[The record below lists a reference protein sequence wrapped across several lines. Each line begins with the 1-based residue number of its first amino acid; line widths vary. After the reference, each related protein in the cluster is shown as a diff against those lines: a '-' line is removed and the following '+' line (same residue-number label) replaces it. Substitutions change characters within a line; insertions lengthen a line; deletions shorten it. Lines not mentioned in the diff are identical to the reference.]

1 LTSNQAPSI
10 IRVQKKK
17 RGKQIMMNA
26 TRENLIDRMIRIY
39 GFENDIVIQFAGL
52 CERYTDNVTNDKML
66 TILVEAHEASPILD
80 NEE

>member
-1 LTSNQAPSI
+1 
-10 IRVQKKK
+10 
-17 RGKQIMMNA
+17 MMNA
-26 TRENLIDRMIRIY
+26 TRENLINRMIRIY

-52 CERYTDNVTNDKML
+52 CERYTDDATNDKML